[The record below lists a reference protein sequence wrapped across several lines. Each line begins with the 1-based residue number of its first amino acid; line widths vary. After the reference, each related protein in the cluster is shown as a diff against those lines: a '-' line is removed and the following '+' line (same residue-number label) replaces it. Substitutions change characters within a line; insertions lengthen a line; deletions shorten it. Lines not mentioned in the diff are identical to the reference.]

1 MNILEYVLCQLIGIS
16 ITVFLIWLYNKV
28 QWLVYKKNK
37 VKSFEQFVKDLEGSD
52 KIVMR
57 IIKEEEEYENKN
69 KLKECRK

>member
-37 VKSFEQFVKDLEGSD
+37 VKSLEQFVKSLEESD
-52 KIVMR
+52 EIVAR
-57 IIKEEEEYENKN
+57 IIKEEEKHKNENN
-69 KLKECRK
+69 